1 MSNHIGGS
9 NPSFCA
15 IGGLG
20 EWFKPAVLKTADRM
34 LNAVR
39 PFESDILLALI
50 DLRCCFDVGRS
61 AKKMMAGRPLVYLD
75 MSNCLKYKYKDGNL
89 CICVISDFMPSY

>member
-1 MSNHIGGS
+1 MIAEKAVNSQMLIIDRDRKLLRMRLH
-9 NPSFCA
+9 F
-15 IGGLG
+15 GGLG

-61 AKKMMAGRPLVYLD
+61 VKR
-75 MSNCLKYKYKDGNL
+75 
-89 CICVISDFMPSY
+89 